1 MFFSYQVF
9 RFISLDTFFV
19 SAPTDNALIW
29 RVSGSIKKLRFE
41 QIQFPSFNR
50 RVAMTFL
57 LILRGGLSTSFGFGT
72 TSYGFPKSVSHGQR
86 KAL

>member
-1 MFFSYQVF
+1 MACF
-9 RFISLDTFFV
+9 RLY
-19 SAPTDNALIW
+19 
-29 RVSGSIKKLRFE
+29 KKLRFE